1 VDLVSTGRLRVAYLA
16 GSGHTGSTLMALL
29 MDSHPA
35 IASVG
40 ETAFKP
46 SSRRQ
51 GHYSLKCSCGAT
63 YAECPFWAQVFA
75 RVRAAGFEF
84 GPREWTNDYRYQRK
98 WAHHLLT
105 RYSGRP
111 LVRWV
116 QRRSLWWLPVHAQ
129 RLARVDR
136 VNVAFIR
143 AVLDVSGKQVFFDT
157 SKRSVRLERLA
168 AIPDIDFRLISLVR
182 DVRGLAGSAKRRG
195 LDIESEARGWKCQQQ
210 IVAEIARTLP
220 DARVT
225 QLRYEDL
232 CADPAGELGRLHR
245 FLGVDAVAPP
255 VDVIPREHHVLGNRI
270 RRQETL
276 RVRPSARW
284 NAALSAEE
292 VDRVLSIAGD
302 LNAKLGYT

>member
-1 VDLVSTGRLRVAYLA
+1 
-16 GSGHTGSTLMALL
+16 MALL

-40 ETAFKP
+40 ETALKP
-46 SSRRQ
+46 SSRRN
-51 GHYSLKCSCGAT
+51 GYFSLKCSCGRALR
-63 YAECPFWAQVFA
+63 ECGFWAQVFE

-84 GPREWTNDYRYQRK
+84 GPREWTNDYRYQNK
-98 WAHHLLT
+98 WTHHLLT
-105 RYSGRP
+105 RYSGQP
-111 LVRWV
+111 LIRWV

-168 AIPDIDFRLISLVR
+168 SIPEVDLRLVTLVR

-210 IVAEIARTLP
+210 IVAEIARSLP
-220 DARVT
+220 RERVT
-225 QLRYEDL
+225 RLRYEDL
-232 CADPAGELGRLHR
+232 CADPAGELGRLYS
-245 FLGVDAVAPP
+245 FLGVDPITPP
-255 VDVIPREHHVLGNRI
+255 IEVVPREHHVLGNRI
-270 RRQETL
+270 RRQERL
-276 RVRPSARW
+276 RVRPSAEWR
-284 NAALSAEE
+284 AALTPQE
-292 VDRVLSIAGD
+292 VERVLSIAGD
-302 LNAKLGYT
+302 LNTELGYA